1 MNSLESDVIVIGG
14 GNAAMCA
21 ALSAR
26 ERGVKVTVLE
36 CAPPEFRGG
45 NSRHTRNMRC
55 MHPASTEMLTG
66 AYPEEE
72 YWCDLLRVTG
82 GQTNEQLARLVIRAG
97 PACAGWMQGHGVRFQ
112 PPLTSTL
119 SLDRTNLFFLG
130 GGKALLNTYYEA
142 ARECGI
148 EVLFNAEVTAL
159 EISQDRFESGTV
171 MVNGAPVD
179 FHAKALVVA
188 AGGFESNLEWLRE
201 VWGAAAENFLIRGTP
216 YNKGKLLRILLDA
229 GAEPVGDP
237 TQCHAVAIDGRA
249 PKFDGGIVTRLDCVP
264 LGIAVNR
271 EAQRFYDEGEDLW
284 PKRYAIWGRLVAE
297 QPGQIA
303 FSIIDSKVL
312 GHFMPSLFPPLEGD
326 SIGKLA
332 GALGLTAEALERTV
346 GEFNQS
352 VVPGNFDHQ
361 TLDNCRT
368 ERLTPPKSHW
378 AQRIDAPPF
387 FGYPLRPGITFTYL
401 GVAVNEAAAV
411 RMKDG
416 RCCPNLFAAGEIMA
430 GNILG
435 KGYLAGLG
443 MMIGTAFGRIAGKEA
458 ALAAH

>member
-97 PACAGWMQGHGVRFQ
+97 PACAGWMRGHGVRFQ

-148 EVLFNAEVTAL
+148 EVLYNAEVTAL
-159 EISQDRFESGTV
+159 EISDRFEGGTV
-171 MVNGAPVD
+171 IMNGAPVD
-179 FHAKALVVA
+179 FHAKALVFS
-188 AGGFESNLEWLRE
+188 AGGFESNL
-201 VWGAAAENFLIRGTP
+201 RGNCCEFCSMRGPNPSATRR
-216 YNKGKLLRILLDA
+216 N
-229 GAEPVGDP
+229 
-237 TQCHAVAIDGRA
+237 
-249 PKFDGGIVTRLDCVP
+249 VTL
-264 LGIAVNR
+264 
-271 EAQRFYDEGEDLW
+271 
-284 PKRYAIWGRLVAE
+284 
-297 QPGQIA
+297 
-303 FSIIDSKVL
+303 S
-312 GHFMPSLFPPLEGD
+312 PSTG
-326 SIGKLA
+326 
-332 GALGLTAEALERTV
+332 
-346 GEFNQS
+346 
-352 VVPGNFDHQ
+352 
-361 TLDNCRT
+361 
-368 ERLTPPKSHW
+368 
-378 AQRIDAPPF
+378 APPTS
-387 FGYPLRPGITFTYL
+387 PAASLRGW
-401 GVAVNEAAAV
+401 
-411 RMKDG
+411 
-416 RCCPNLFAAGEIMA
+416 
-430 GNILG
+430 
-435 KGYLAGLG
+435 
-443 MMIGTAFGRIAGKEA
+443 TACRWGSR
-458 ALAAH
+458 